1 MRKCLI
7 FLIAAAFLAVSAMPA
22 TAQDDG
28 AVAISGGAMLETY
41 WESVNSTMNTA
52 LGNGNSSTTDLT
64 WGLIT
69 PGTSIAF
76 NFKKGD
82 ISGEVV
88 LRPFAGSNS
97 RMYGA
102 WNFGAGTLTIG
113 NFNAPFRRPQSAL
126 HHLGGKAKYAGNLD
140 MYTRDQGLMLTFPLG
155 GGTLEF
161 AALRLSGVARGDA
174 SIVKIPNPAFPVADP
189 PGPPVDPTIAITDDS
204 EAVIPKLEVSYDV
217 KFGGFNLWLGGS
229 YQTYS
234 ERVSA
239 TNKEYD
245 IDSWGLSIYGSYGF
259 GPVTINGGYTIAQN
273 PLQHGFPGTSP
284 PGVPSVPIT
293 ANGAAYDP
301 ANDTIVDSDMS
312 GYHLSAGWKISDML
326 TLQAG
331 IGGNEFEQ
339 DKLTGQVVDAED
351 TTAFYYINMPI
362 FAAKGLT
369 ITPEIGVR
377 DEKDVTDPT
386 TGVSSNQGKATYY
399 GLRWFIRF

>member
-1 MRKCLI
+1 MRKSI
-7 FLIAAAFLAVSAMPA
+7 IILIAAAFLAVSAMPA

-28 AVAISGGAMLETY
+28 AVAISGGAMVQTS
-41 WESVNSTMNTA
+41 WESINSTMNTA
-52 LGNGNSSTTDLT
+52 LKNGNTSTTDVT

-161 AALRLSGVARGDA
+161 AALRQSSVARGA
-174 SIVKIPNPAFPVADP
+174 PSIVTTSAGAPNATGDADN
-189 PGPPVDPTIAITDDS
+189 
-204 EAVIPKLEVSYDV
+204 VIPKLELSYDV
-217 KFGGFNLWLGGS
+217 KFGGFNLWVGGS

-234 ERVSA
+234 EVVTS
-239 TNKEYD
+239 TDKEYD

-259 GPVTINGGYTIAQN
+259 GPVTINGGYTVAQN
-273 PLQHGFPGTSP
+273 SLQHGFPGTGP
-284 PGVPSVPIT
+284 DPSIPLT
-293 ANGAAYDP
+293 ANGAAYDS
-301 ANDTIVDSDMS
+301 NDSIVDSDLT
-312 GYHLSAGWKISDML
+312 GWHLSAGWKISDML

-339 DKLTGQVVDAED
+339 DRMTGQLVDAED

-369 ITPEIGVR
+369 ITPEIGIR
-377 DEKDVTDPT
+377 DEKDAT
-386 TGVSSNQGKATYY
+386 TATGRAASGSLPAVAPGGTIEQVKTTYY
-399 GLRWFIRF
+399 GVRWFIRF